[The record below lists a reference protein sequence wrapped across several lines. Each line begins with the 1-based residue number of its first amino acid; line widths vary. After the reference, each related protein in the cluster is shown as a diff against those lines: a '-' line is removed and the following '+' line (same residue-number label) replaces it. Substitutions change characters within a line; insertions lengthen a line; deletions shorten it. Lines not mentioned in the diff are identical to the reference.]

1 MRKSIKK
8 NVWIRVA
15 AAIGSAVLLAVVNG
29 VGLYQV
35 KGAQAESE
43 AESAVLD
50 RALKAEVAHYKWSA
64 NLSNALYE
72 GTEFTGSKDP
82 TTCILGQWVYGDLG
96 TDDETILELRDKIEP
111 LHAELHG
118 SATEALGY
126 NSVKAQQ
133 FYQQTIQ
140 TNLSTLVGYLD
151 EVIERC
157 ETLKSESI
165 ANMNTA
171 MNLMQGFAGLSC
183 LLCLACLVSLVM
195 YVFKHVVAPI
205 LMITERTRPLMD
217 GKLDVVLEYHADDEL
232 GDLAK
237 TLEGSL
243 AIIRSYVEDIN
254 RIMGQLSEG
263 SFDVHAA
270 EPFIGDFRSIEQSI
284 ESFTEKMSMA
294 LSQITQAEHKVSG
307 NAEQLSSGSQALAQ
321 GATEQASAVEE
332 LFATL
337 DDLSRNASRN
347 VESAGAAQESARKA
361 RDQVTLSSE
370 QMEQMVAAM
379 RDITEASQKIGE
391 IIKTIEDIAFQTNI
405 LALNA
410 AVEAARAGS
419 AGKGFAVV
427 SSEVRSLAA
436 ASDRAAKATKD
447 LIENSV
453 AASERGRNIV
463 DEVSATLRTTLDL
476 VVRSSDQIGEIA
488 KVVQG
493 EAVTIAQVTE
503 GVSQVSAVVQTNS
516 ASSEESAAVSAEL
529 FEQVRL
535 LQDQTRRFKLKQ

>member
-140 TNLSTLVGYLD
+140 ANLSTLVGYLD

-165 ANMNTA
+165 ANMNTS

-217 GKLDVVLEYHADDEL
+217 GKLDVVLEYRADDEL

-476 VVRSSDQIGEIA
+476 VVRSSDKIGEIA

>member
-82 TTCILGQWVYGDLG
+82 TTCILGPWVYGDLG

-140 TNLSTLVGYLD
+140 ANLSTLVGYLD

-165 ANMNTA
+165 ANMNTS

>member
-140 TNLSTLVGYLD
+140 ANLSTLVGYLD

-165 ANMNTA
+165 ANMNTS

>member
-165 ANMNTA
+165 ANMNTS

-347 VESAGAAQESARKA
+347 VESAGGAQESARKA

>member
-140 TNLSTLVGYLD
+140 ANLSTLVGYLD
-151 EVIERC
+151 EVTERC

-165 ANMNTA
+165 ANMNTS

>member
-151 EVIERC
+151 EVTERC

>member
-140 TNLSTLVGYLD
+140 ANLSTLVGYLD

>member
-43 AESAVLD
+43 AASAVLD

-96 TDDETILELRDKIEP
+96 TDDETIMELRDKIEP

>member
-8 NVWIRVA
+8 NVWMRVA

-140 TNLSTLVGYLD
+140 ANLSTLVGYLD

>member
-64 NLSNALYE
+64 NLSNALYQ
-72 GTEFTGSKDP
+72 GTEFTGNKDP
-82 TTCILGQWVYGDLG
+82 PTCILGQWVYGDLG

-140 TNLSTLVGYLD
+140 ANLSTLVGYLD

-165 ANMNTA
+165 ANMNTS

>member
-133 FYQQTIQ
+133 CYQQTIQ

-165 ANMNTA
+165 ANMNTS

>member
-165 ANMNTA
+165 ANMNTS

>member
-140 TNLSTLVGYLD
+140 ANLSTLVGYLD

-165 ANMNTA
+165 ANMNTS

-321 GATEQASAVEE
+321 GATEASAVEE

>member
-140 TNLSTLVGYLD
+140 ANLSTLVGYLD

-165 ANMNTA
+165 ANMNTS

-337 DDLSRNASRN
+337 DELSRTASRN

>member
-140 TNLSTLVGYLD
+140 ANLSTLVGYLD

-165 ANMNTA
+165 ANMNTS

-243 AIIRSYVEDIN
+243 AIIRSSVEDIN

>member
-140 TNLSTLVGYLD
+140 ANLSTLVGYLD

-165 ANMNTA
+165 ANMNTS
-171 MNLMQGFAGLSC
+171 MNLLQGFAGLSC